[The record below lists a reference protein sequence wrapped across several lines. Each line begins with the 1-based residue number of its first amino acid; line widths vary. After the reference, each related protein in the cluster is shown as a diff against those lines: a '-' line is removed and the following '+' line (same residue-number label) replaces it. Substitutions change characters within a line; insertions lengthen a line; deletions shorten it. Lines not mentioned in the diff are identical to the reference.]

1 MILAVFL
8 SNIIHA
14 SAQPADDFPTNSD
27 YVFVK
32 ASRSDDSL
40 KGAALVAWDIN
51 DLYGYLVLTIK
62 TENAIN
68 KKVILTF
75 LPSSTSC
82 KYDFRN
88 EECVDGKV
96 VRSTINTANIT
107 NVHFEINK
115 ENKTIVILV
124 QNETKE
130 EFAYVLDIRSM
141 QNLENVQSL
150 GVKDIYDKTR
160 YKDAPHPFKSIA
172 IVYATSIWPEKEYR
186 GSFQYLKDTDFASLR
201 STLKKMPSEIP
212 IILDIESHDSEL
224 FPTLKRVSWN
234 LDIRKFT
241 TELVKMSIQRD
252 NLISLIEV
260 VREEKPDNAV
270 SIYGM
275 CPIRDYWTIVRNE
288 PNALQKWHE
297 ANEFQ
302 KPVCEKLDF
311 VTPSLYLFY
320 ENMPDD
326 IIPYVQGMVSEARM
340 YEKKVIPFIMPRFHP
355 AGTFSDPDRW
365 IPEKQVKVY
374 ITEVLKNADGLIVWD
389 AASPR
394 WNFNFSNSVGY
405 NRDWY
410 DSIREL
416 IDNK

>member
-1 MILAVFL
+1 MIPT
-8 SNIIHA
+8 
-14 SAQPADDFPTNSD
+14 SAQPADPTNSD

-68 KKVILTF
+68 KKAILTF

-88 EECVDGKV
+88 EECIDGEV

-115 ENKTIVILV
+115 ENKTIVILL
-124 QNETKE
+124 QNETLE

-160 YKDAPHPFKSIA
+160 YKDAPQSFKRIA
-172 IVYATSIWPEKEYR
+172 IVYASNVWPEKEYR

-201 STLKKMPSEIP
+201 STLKKMPSDIP
-212 IILDIESHDSEL
+212 IILDIESHDNEL

-241 TELVKMSIQRD
+241 TELVNMSIQRD

-260 VREEKPDNAV
+260 VREEKPNNAV

-288 PNALQKWHE
+288 PDALQKWHE

-311 VTPSLYLFY
+311 VSPSLYLFY

-355 AGTFSDPDRW
+355 TGTFSDPDRW

-374 ITEVLKNADGLIVWD
+374 ITEVLKNADGLVVWD
-389 AASPR
+389 GASPR
-394 WNFNFSNSVGY
+394 WNFNFPNSVGY
-405 NRDWY
+405 NRNWY
-410 DSIREL
+410 DSILEV

>member
-8 SNIIHA
+8 SSIIHT
-14 SAQPADDFPTNSD
+14 SAQPAGDYLPNSD

-40 KGAALVAWDIN
+40 QGAALVAWDIN

-62 TENAIN
+62 TENAVNN
-68 KKVILTF
+68 KVMLTF

-82 KYDFRN
+82 KYGFQN
-88 EECVDGKV
+88 EECIDGKV
-96 VRSTINTANIT
+96 VRSIINNTAII

-115 ENKTIVILV
+115 ENRTIVILLR
-124 QNETKE
+124 NETLD
-130 EFAYVLDIRSM
+130 EFAYVLDIRSI
-141 QNLENVQSL
+141 NLENVQSL
-150 GVKDIYDKTR
+150 GVKDIYDNTR

-172 IVYATSIWPEKEYR
+172 IVYASDIWPENEYR

-201 STLKKMPSEIP
+201 STLKKMPSDIP
-212 IILDIESHDSEL
+212 IILDIESHDNEL
-224 FPTLKRVSWN
+224 FPTLKRTSWN

-241 TELVKMSIQRD
+241 TELYKMSIQRD
-252 NLISLIEV
+252 NLISLIDV

-275 CPIRDYWTIVRNE
+275 CPIRDYWTIVRNA

-320 ENMPDD
+320 ENMSDD
-326 IIPYVQGMVSEARM
+326 MIPYIQGMVSEARM

-374 ITEVLKNADGLIVWD
+374 VTEVLKNADGLIVWD
-389 AASPR
+389 GASPR
-394 WNFNFSNSVGY
+394 WNFNFPNSVGY
-405 NRDWY
+405 NRNWY